1 MKQEVFEHRPRVF
14 WQKKKRQSTSRCHW
28 RDLVPF
34 NPYNKQNSLSSQR
47 HVEFC
52 RCSDGARQ
60 RRCAQRPARRTR
72 RRLNRALWSQG
83 HGMFQTPLQ
92 GRAVKAR
99 GSALA
104 LGLLLTVLSTQ
115 TAAQSGCVWRVPAI
129 DPDCP
134 ESPPDDGE
142 HCAQY
147 GLYDPCCICN
157 ARPTL
162 SELQSTLPSL
172 CKVTSLEHVTA

>member
-1 MKQEVFEHRPRVF
+1 MSPG
-14 WQKKKRQSTSRCHW
+14 KKENDSPSTSRCP
-28 RDLVPF
+28 RQ
-34 NPYNKQNSLSSQR
+34 YRYLSIPTTNRTAHTNRTLSPQR

-115 TAAQSGCVWRVPAI
+115 TAAQSGCVWRVPAV

-142 HCAQY
+142 HCAQF